1 MLTVTQSP
9 SAVLLPTQ
17 AVAPQLPSK
26 RDVRL
31 EAGSFV
37 ARLALTEEERMAA
50 YRLRFVVF
58 NLEMNEGLE
67 SAYADGYDKDHFD
80 DVCDHLIVEDKTTG
94 AVVGTYRMQMGE
106 VAGQYFGYY
115 SEQEFCF
122 APYESMRNQIV
133 ELGRAC
139 IHRDY
144 RSSDVLHLLWRGI
157 ARYALVNGAR
167 YMMGCCSLTS
177 QDPEM
182 GHAVHESLREC
193 MVEPELRTVATA
205 AFALPPA
212 TTMMADVKAPKLLR
226 AYLTIGAKICS
237 EPAIDRE
244 FKTIDFLT
252 LLDLQTLHPRVAKRF
267 LEGC

>member
-1 MLTVTQSP
+1 
-9 SAVLLPTQ
+9 
-17 AVAPQLPSK
+17 
-26 RDVRL
+26 
-31 EAGSFV
+31 
-37 ARLALTEEERMAA
+37 
-50 YRLRFVVF
+50 
-58 NLEMNEGLE
+58 
-67 SAYADGYDKDHFD
+67 
-80 DVCDHLIVEDKTTG
+80 
-94 AVVGTYRMQMGE
+94 
-106 VAGQYFGYY
+106 
-115 SEQEFCF
+115 
-122 APYESMRNQIV
+122 MRSQIV

-182 GHAVHESLREC
+182 GHAVYETLRGC
-193 MVEPELRTVATA
+193 MVGTEL
-205 AFALPPA
+205 LP
-212 TTMMADVKAPKLLR
+212 

-237 EPAIDRE
+237 GPAIDRE

-267 LEGC
+267 LEGR

>member
-1 MLTVTQSP
+1 MLTVADS
-9 SAVLLPTQ
+9 SSRVLLPNQSVT
-17 AVAPQLPSK
+17 PQLPSK
-26 RDVRL
+26 RDIRL
-31 EAGSFV
+31 ETVEFV

-50 YRLRFVVF
+50 FRLRFLVF
-58 NLEMNEGLE
+58 NLEMNEGLD
-67 SAYADGYDKDHFD
+67 SAYADGYDRDHFD
-80 DVCDHLIVEDKTTG
+80 DVCDHLIVEDRRTG
-94 AVVGTYRMQMGE
+94 AIVGTYRMQMGD

-122 APYESMRNQIV
+122 APYEAMRRQIV

-167 YMMGCCSLTS
+167 YMMGCCSVTT
-177 QDPEM
+177 QDVET
-182 GHAVHESLREC
+182 GHAVYETLRNC
-193 MVEPELRTVATA
+193 MVGPELQTVATP

-212 TTMMADVKAPKLLR
+212 TMTMPDVQAPKLLR

-237 EPAIDRE
+237 GPAIDRS

-267 LEGC
+267 LEGR